1 MIRRNDNE
9 LLMQC
14 RKKAFKI
21 AKKNKWI
28 PYLYMINNII
38 ENRCHGKPF
47 EVNIQGYKGKPLY
60 GIDFNIVACL
70 SSVNEKQFTKWLEE
84 WVEDLKNKKI
94 TYYQSITDFSL

>member
-9 LLMQC
+9 FLMQC

-38 ENRCHGKPF
+38 ENRCNGKPF
-47 EVNIQGYKGKPLY
+47 EGNIREYKGKPLY
-60 GIDFNIVACL
+60 GIDFNVVYL
-70 SSVNEKQFTKWLEE
+70 SSNEERLTKWLEE
-84 WVEDLKNKKI
+84 WVEELKYSKI

>member
-9 LLMQC
+9 YLMQC

-38 ENRCHGKPF
+38 ENRCYGNPFKTKP
-47 EVNIQGYKGKPLY
+47 IGYKGKPLY
-60 GIDFNIVACL
+60 GIDYNIVRYT
-70 SSVNEKQFTKWLEE
+70 NEEMLTKWFRD
-84 WVEDLKNKKI
+84 WVEKLKNRKI
-94 TYYQSITDFSL
+94 TYYESLTTSL